1 MAGSRQWAAGRRETG
16 AERLPLSTADC
27 LLRRRLVVTIQHVAI
42 IDTTLRE
49 GEQFASAHFTTA
61 QKQIIA
67 QALDRF
73 GVAAIEVTN
82 PAASPRSFADA
93 RLLSSMPRRARVLAH
108 VRCTVADVQ
117 AAIDASVDGVNIFYG
132 MSGHLRAHSHG
143 HDLATM
149 MADAEE
155 CIRLAR
161 AHGLIVRFSSE
172 DAFRTER
179 DDLLAMYRA
188 VDALGVDRIGIADT
202 VGIATPRQV
211 EELVTTLRRE
221 CRAAI
226 EFHGH
231 NDSGCAIANAHAA
244 LEAGATYINTTVLG
258 IGERNGITPLGGLIA
273 RLYATD
279 PTLTAAYDLPG
290 LRHLDALVAGIVGVP
305 IPFNNYLTGATAFT
319 HKAGVHAKAVLADPH
334 TYEVLDPAVFGIERT
349 IAVAH
354 ALTGRAA
361 IAARARALGLAFDDA
376 TLRAITAAV
385 KRRADDAPLT
395 ESELDDLLRR
405 YAETPPSLVGKPG
418 THAVG
423 GGGLG
428 MNVTEGVA

>member
-1 MAGSRQWAAGRRETG
+1 M
-16 AERLPLSTADC
+16 
-27 LLRRRLVVTIQHVAI
+27 TIQHVAI

-61 QKQIIA
+61 QKQTIA
-67 QALDRF
+67 RALDRF
-73 GVAAIEVTN
+73 GVQAIEITN

-93 RLLSSMPRRARVLAH
+93 RLLAALPLRATILAH
-108 VRCTVADVQ
+108 VRCTEADVR
-117 AAIDASVDGVNIFYG
+117 AAIDAGVDGVNIFYG
-132 MSGHLRAHSHG
+132 MSGLLRLHSHG
-143 HDLATM
+143 HDLPAM
-149 MADAEE
+149 IACAER

-161 AHGLIVRFSSE
+161 AHGLTVRFSSE

-179 DDLLAMYRA
+179 GDLLAMYRA

-202 VGIATPRQV
+202 VGIAAPRQV
-211 EELVTTLRRE
+211 GELVTTLRAE

-279 PTLTAAYDLPG
+279 PALVAPYDLPR
-290 LRHLDALVAGIVGVP
+290 LHELDTLVAGIVGVP

-319 HKAGVHAKAVLADPH
+319 HKAGVHTKAVLADPR
-334 TYEVLDPAVFGIERT
+334 TYEILDPAVFGIERT

-361 IAARARALGLAFDDA
+361 IAARARALGLSFDPT
-376 TLRAITAAV
+376 TLRAVTDDV
-385 KRRADDAPLT
+385 KRRADDASLT
-395 ESELDDLLRR
+395 DAELDGILHSWAALP
-405 YAETPPSLVGKPG
+405 ETVDRK
-418 THAVG
+418 
-423 GGGLG
+423 
-428 MNVTEGVA
+428 EGVLHGHAR